1 MNNKKLVNMEG
12 IEINGD
18 SNNLKQ
24 KQHRVNCSEVNKQK
38 YIITKNVP
46 KHKKKNKNNRINK
59 EKRYKDNYGLKAHE
73 GLESFKMYNV
83 KPWENNRPM
92 METLYISGQTE
103 VEVIGYVSSKFNK
116 SSCVVTDICSSQ
128 GHYISDHCI
137 IKDLM
142 LSEFIGKV
150 IKFRGEIY
158 QYKNKA
164 FEDSD
169 IKYGMNI
176 ISDIEV
182 VDLYKRVFTKSDN
195 FVKRLGVYNYT
206 RETDELIDDFN
217 RCSDDVKCGVYKLVL
232 DETMQ
237 LSAYLYGSIGFLP
250 GIIRKIFLLRPCDI
264 LHSETPKFAYDLSAI
279 MLTINT
285 LIQDIQPTNHSD
297 VIRIILNVI
306 TSIQG
311 ISYNKMNYDVE
322 EFTKY
327 CHWVNTDVKY
337 GFYIFNDILSNID
350 NMSELSDGTNI
361 KLTNEQMI
369 CMLRVIFAEYINK
382 LMIK

>member
-1 MNNKKLVNMEG
+1 MDVKKVNG
-12 IEINGD
+12 NIEINELNGD
-18 SNNLKQ
+18 FNNNL
-24 KQHRVNCSEVNKQK
+24 VNKQNK
-38 YIITKNVP
+38 ENNIKKVVVVNNVP
-46 KHKKKNKNNRINK
+46 KHNKKNRNNSINK

-92 METLYISGQTE
+92 METLYNSGQTE

-116 SSCVVTDICSSQ
+116 SSSCVVTDICSSQ

-137 IKDLM
+137 IKDLI

-150 IKFRGEIY
+150 IKFTGEIY
-158 QYKNKA
+158 QYKNKV

-169 IKYGMNI
+169 IKYGVNI

-195 FVKRLGVYNYT
+195 FVKKLGVYNYT

-217 RCSDDVKCGVYKLVL
+217 RCSDDVKCRVYKLVL
-232 DETMQ
+232 AETMQ
-237 LSAYLYGSIGFLP
+237 LSTYLYGSIGFLP

-279 MLTINT
+279 MLTVNA

-297 VIRIILNVI
+297 VVRIILNVI

-369 CMLRVIFAEYINK
+369 SMLRVIFAEYMNK